1 MQHYQPQIPCFRVF
15 QALKTLVFWDETLH
29 RLSKHSTEM
38 WGAFQFV
45 EPNMILMVP
54 LMIMSMLIRRELRVF
69 DLLKKRMINLY
80 MCSKIYLNDVI

>member
-1 MQHYQPQIPCFRVF
+1 
-15 QALKTLVFWDETLH
+15 
-29 RLSKHSTEM
+29 M